1 MKVDPKN
8 LDDFLVAND
17 FASWVKNPTP
27 ERNAFWQNWLAE
39 NPEHQQRVEQ
49 VRLMIVMMKIE
60 ITDFDTTSEEALWQK
75 IQQHTGELQ
84 VSHRKTAKQEA
95 KVFNIFSKRHL
106 QIAAAITALL
116 LVSILGLL
124 YLQNPQL
131 KHITAFGET
140 KTITLPDGSK
150 VILNSNS
157 QVEYAKVWEEGTD
170 REVFLKGEAFFQVNK
185 RGTVRKDK
193 FIVHTEGLDVEVLGT
208 EFNVNSYRKKTKV
221 VLQSGKIKLI
231 QTANSQ
237 PKEVIMAPGE
247 IAQYDI
253 VTKTLKVREVKTEL
267 HTSWKD
273 RKLIFDGTSLRDIAQ
288 ILEDTYG
295 IKVVLVNKE
304 LAERQV
310 TGEIPIK
317 DKELLF
323 KALAAMYNL
332 QIEVK
337 KDSLI
342 ITNN

>member
-49 VRLMIVMMKIE
+49 VRLMILMMKIE
-60 ITDFDTTSEEALWQK
+60 ITDFDATSEEALWQK
-75 IQQHTGELQ
+75 IQQNTNKLQ
-84 VSHRKTAKQEA
+84 VSHRKTAKKET

-157 QVEYAKVWEEGTD
+157 QIEYAQVWEEGTD

-231 QTANSQ
+231 QTASSQ

-342 ITNN
+342 ISNK